1 LETIQKLWQQGLSL
15 HQSGDLSAAKAIYQ
29 EILSLDRDHFDSLY
43 LSSAIA
49 TQENDLPLAKILLN
63 KALSVNPRHIDANF
77 NLAVLME
84 KSGDMNNA
92 LEKYSLLI
100 NLQHDHLEAIFNRS
114 SIYAKLGK
122 LEEAAQGFQCVLKIR
137 PNLVAAQEHYER
149 LITAI
154 QEQKRET
161 FLNHNLDDFSKTH
174 EKGLQLFASNQIA
187 EAIQEFEKATTLAPA
202 SPEAFHNLGMS
213 LEKIGRLEDS
223 LKSYERTLELN
234 PNLAPTHNNIG
245 NVLRELGRPEKSLA
259 YFKNAI
265 SLNPNYAEAY
275 SNYGWTLYGLRKFNE
290 SLECYQKALTL
301 NPELVAARFNLSL
314 CQLIMGDLKNGWVN
328 YEYRFEQPTYIKRQ
342 FSANTPQWQGQ
353 PLQDKSILIHA
364 EQGLGDTIQFCRF
377 ITNLAALGARV
388 YFEIQ
393 SPLSETLKDLDG
405 VFEFVT
411 NGQTPPSV
419 DYHCPLMSLPLAL
432 STTLESIPNQAPYIF
447 ANKGKENFWKERLAS
462 IQKPKVGLVWN
473 GGFRPN
479 QPELWGVNQRR
490 NIPLALIKNLQHIGV
505 HFISLQKGEM
515 AEQELLEFQEGY
527 WPHGN
532 FSNFNNELN
541 DFSDT
546 AALISNLDLVISVD
560 TSTAHLAGALGK
572 PVWILSRYDGCWRW
586 LSSGSD
592 SPWYPTA
599 KLYRQEQVGDWETVI
614 TTARNDLQLKF
625 SANKHEISSRY

>member
-1 LETIQKLWQQGLSL
+1 LETIQQLWQKGLSL

-29 EILSLDRDHFDSLY
+29 EILSFDHNHFDSLY

-63 KALSVNPRHIDANF
+63 KALSVNPKHIDANF

-84 KSGDMNNA
+84 KSGDINNA

-100 NLQHDHLEAIFNRS
+100 NLQHDHIEAIFNRS

-122 LEEAAQGFQCVLKIR
+122 LEEAAQGFQSVLKIR
-137 PNLVAAQEHYER
+137 PNLLAAQEHYER
-149 LITAI
+149 LTTAI
-154 QEQKRET
+154 REQQQKSIFDR
-161 FLNHNLDDFSKTH
+161 NLDDFSKTH
-174 EKGLQLFASNQIA
+174 EKGLQLYASNQIA
-187 EAIQEFEKATTLAPA
+187 EAIQEFEKGANLAPD

-213 LEKIGRLEDS
+213 LEKMGRLEDS
-223 LKSYERTLELN
+223 LKSYERTLALN

-245 NVLRELGRPEKSLA
+245 NVLRELGQPEKSLA
-259 YFKNAI
+259 YFEKAI

-290 SLECYQKALTL
+290 SLKCYQKALTL
-301 NPELVAARFNLSL
+301 NPVLLAARFNLSL
-314 CQLIMGDLKNGWVN
+314 CQLIMGDFKNGWSN
-328 YEYRFEQPTYIKRQ
+328 YEYRFDQPTYVKRQ
-342 FSANTPQWQGQ
+342 FSARTPQWQGE

-364 EQGLGDTIQFCRF
+364 EQGLGDTIQFCRY
-377 ITNLAALGARV
+377 IKNLAGLGARI

-411 NGQTPPSV
+411 NGQPPPSV

-432 STTLESIPNQAPYIF
+432 SRTLESIPNQAPYIS
-447 ANKGKENFWKERLAS
+447 ANKGKESFWKEKLAS

-490 NIPLALIKNLQHIGV
+490 NIPLALIKNLQHSEV
-505 HFISLQKGEM
+505 HFISLQKGEI
-515 AEQELLEFQEGY
+515 AERELLEFQEAY
-527 WPHGN
+527 WPHSN

-586 LSSGSD
+586 LSSGAD

-599 KLYRQEQVGDWETVI
+599 KLYRQEQVGDWEAVI
-614 TTARNDLQLKF
+614 TTVCNDLQLKF
-625 SANKHEISSRY
+625 SANKHKISSRY

>member
-1 LETIQKLWQQGLSL
+1 LETIQQLWQQGLSL
-15 HQSGDLSAAKAIYQ
+15 HQSGNLSAAKAIYQ
-29 EILSLDRDHFDSLY
+29 EILTLDHIHFDSLY

-49 TQENDLPLAKILLN
+49 AHENDLPLAKKLLS
-63 KALSVNPRHIDANF
+63 KALSVNPKHIDANF
-77 NLAVLME
+77 NLAVLLE
-84 KSGDMNNA
+84 KSGEINNA

-100 NLQHDHLEAIFNRS
+100 NLQHDHIEAIFNRS

-122 LEEAAQGFQCVLKIR
+122 LEEAAQGFQSVLKIR
-137 PNLVAAQEHYER
+137 PNLLAAQENYER
-149 LITAI
+149 VTNAI
-154 QEQKRET
+154 QEQKRENI
-161 FLNHNLDDFSKTH
+161 FNRNLDDFSKTH
-174 EKGLQLFASNQIA
+174 EKGLHLYASNQIA
-187 EAIQEFEKATTLAPA
+187 EAIQEFEKAVNLAPD

-223 LKSYERTLELN
+223 LKSYERALALN

-259 YFKNAI
+259 YFENAI

-301 NPELVAARFNLSL
+301 NPALLAARFNLGL
-314 CQLIMGDLKNGWVN
+314 CQLIMGNFKNGWAN
-328 YEYRFEQPTYIKRQ
+328 YEYRFDQPTYIKRQ
-342 FSANTPQWQGQ
+342 FSANTPQWRGE

-364 EQGLGDTIQFCRF
+364 EQGLGDTIQFCRY
-377 ITNLAALGARV
+377 IKNLAALGARV

-393 SPLSETLKDLDG
+393 APLSKTLKDLDG

-411 NGQTPPSV
+411 NGRPPPSV
-419 DYHCPLMSLPLAL
+419 DYHCPLMSLPLAF
-432 STTLESIPNQAPYIF
+432 STTLDSIPNLVSYIF
-447 ANKGKENFWKERLAS
+447 ANKEKESFWKEKLAP

-490 NIPLALIKNLQHIGV
+490 NIPLALIRNLQHSGV
-505 HFISLQKGEM
+505 HFISLQKGEI
-515 AEQELLEFQEGY
+515 AEQELLEFQEEY

-586 LSSGSD
+586 LINGSY

-599 KLYRQEQVGDWETVI
+599 KLYRQERVGDWETVI
-614 TTARNDLQLKF
+614 TTIFNDLQLKF
-625 SANKHEISSRY
+625 STNKHEI